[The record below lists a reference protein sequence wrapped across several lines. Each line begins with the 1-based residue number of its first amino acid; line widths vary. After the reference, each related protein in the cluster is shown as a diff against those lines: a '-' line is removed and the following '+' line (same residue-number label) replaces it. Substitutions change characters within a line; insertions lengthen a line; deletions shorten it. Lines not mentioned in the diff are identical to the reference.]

1 MFVSGKSKDEQ
12 IEWAMQTL
20 TLEIPFGCMV
30 IMEEQ
35 VNKAIEILLTY
46 LPDPQIGIKYK
57 DDIYLKDKYKTL
69 CLSPVEALALI
80 QNQ

>member
-12 IEWAMQTL
+12 IEWALEIL
-20 TLEIPFGCMV
+20 TLEIPFCPE

-35 VNKAIEILLTY
+35 VKKAIEILLTY

-57 DDIYLKDKYKTL
+57 EQIFLKEKYKTL
-69 CLSPVEALALI
+69 CPSPVEALALI

>member
-1 MFVSGKSKDEQ
+1 MFVSGKSKAEQ
-12 IEWAMQTL
+12 IEWALEVL
-20 TLEIPFGCMV
+20 TLEIPFCPE

-35 VNKAIEILLTY
+35 VKKAIEILLTY

-57 DDIYLKDKYKTL
+57 EQTFLKEKYREL
-69 CLSPVEALALI
+69 CPSPVEALALI